1 MFNKVRI
8 IKSEWSEVP
17 AGMLAYISNND
28 NIDNIYSI
36 MCITGVTI
44 ILQGY
49 P

>member
-8 IKSEWSEVP
+8 IKSEWNEVP
-17 AGMLAYISNND
+17 AGMIAYISKN
-28 NIDNIYSI
+28 DNIYSI

>member
-28 NIDNIYSI
+28 NIYSI